1 MISGACTNNG
11 SKIKLSTN
19 RGHITFPWIWG
30 LTGITF
36 ARRKSIAIARK
47 IYLRLF
53 FTFERIT
60 CYLEY
65 IWFTHNIF
73 CILQHDWRCNMQGR
87 IQDFKLGGGGG
98 RFKKLRRA
106 EGGAKFVGYFV
117 WRITILCQKIIFF
130 PILRG
135 RAPSARPPPPPPP
148 HLDPP
153 LIWIIR
159 LFCQPLKWKQKI

>member
-1 MISGACTNNG
+1 MYVPRYNFKKTIISGACTNNG

-53 FTFERIT
+53 FTFQRIT

-87 IQDFKLGGGGG
+87 IQDFKLGGERLKFFWGVFRVKNHDFTPKNHIFSNFRGA
-98 RFKKLRRA
+98 RA
-106 EGGAKFVGYFV
+106 ECA
-117 WRITILCQKIIFF
+117 
-130 PILRG
+130 
-135 RAPSARPPPPPPP
+135 PPP
-148 HLDPP
+148 DPP